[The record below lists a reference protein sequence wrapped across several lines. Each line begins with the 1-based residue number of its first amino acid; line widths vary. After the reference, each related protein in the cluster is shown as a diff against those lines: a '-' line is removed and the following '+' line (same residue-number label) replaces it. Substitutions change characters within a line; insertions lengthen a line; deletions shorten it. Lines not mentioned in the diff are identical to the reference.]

1 MNNLMTNNMKKEL
14 FFSTDIES
22 DGPIPAVNSMLSF
35 ASAAFDPH
43 ASKFE
48 ILDTF
53 SANLELLEGA
63 KANPKTDQF
72 WKDNWDAYQ
81 ETRQNMLSPDVAMVN
96 YVKWIKELCQKHNAT
111 PVFAAY
117 PAGYDFMF
125 VYWYLIRFAEESPFS
140 FSAFDLKSYA
150 SAYLKLPYRQST
162 KRNIPKKFF
171 TSQVAHSH
179 VALDDAIEQGELIY
193 NFVRANLAK

>member
-1 MNNLMTNNMKKEL
+1 MKKEI

-22 DGPIPAVNSMLSF
+22 DGPIPAINSMLSF
-35 ASAAFDPH
+35 ASAAFDPN
-43 ASKFE
+43 ASEFK

-53 SANLELLEGA
+53 SANLELLDGA
-63 KANPKTDQF
+63 KANPKTDAF
-72 WKDNWDAYQ
+72 WKDNWSAYQ
-81 ETRQNMLSPDVAMVN
+81 ETRQNMLNPSVAMSQ
-96 YVKWIKELCQKHNAT
+96 YLAWIKDICQKHNAT

-125 VYWYLIRFAEESPFS
+125 VYWYLIRFAGESPFS
-140 FSAFDLKSYA
+140 FSAFDLKSYV
-150 SAYLKLPYRQST
+150 SAYLKLPYRQAT

-171 TSQVAHSH
+171 TSKVAHSH

-193 NFVRANLAK
+193 NIFQANTKK

>member
-1 MNNLMTNNMKKEL
+1 MKKEL